1 MKINEVVTTT
11 EITANSESFSAS
23 SIPYV
28 EGKNFER
35 QLYFKEAD
43 RTLFLLF
50 LDYINN
56 VQKPKD

>member
-1 MKINEVVTTT
+1 MEINKVVTTT
-11 EITANSESFSAS
+11 EITNNSESFSAS

-35 QLYFKEAD
+35 RFYFKEVD
-43 RTLFLLF
+43 RLLFLLF

-56 VQKPKD
+56 VQKSKN